1 MALVFSPGIEP
12 PRPPPPRELTGRKAE
27 CDVLDRLTHAVGAGE
42 SRVLVLHGEAGVGK
56 TALLEYLAGHA
67 RGCQVARVA
76 GVQSEMELPFAGL
89 HQLCGPLMSHLGA
102 LPAPQRDALH
112 ITFGQSAGP
121 TPDRFLVGLAV
132 LSLLSQVARQ
142 RPLLCVIDDYHWLD
156 RASGEILAFAA
167 RRLGAESVGMAFA
180 IREQSDGLAGLPD
193 LEVAGLPTDEAGVLL
208 DAALPGPVDRRVR
221 DQLIAETRGN
231 PLALLELPR
240 GLTLGKLAGGFGLP
254 AATPLADSV
263 ERNFQHRI
271 GELPLSAQRLLLL
284 AAADPSGDPAL
295 VWRAAAA
302 LGIDNQ
308 AAVPAIEAGLAEFGA
323 RLVFRHPLARSAAY
337 QRSSIAA
344 RHEAHRALAD
354 ATDPAVD
361 PDRRAW
367 HRAQATPGPDEDVA
381 AELEDSASRARARG
395 GTAAAAAFLE
405 RATELTPDPAK
416 RADRALAAAQAK
428 TQAGAYDAA
437 GVLLD
442 AAAAGPLT
450 GWQRAHVSLAR
461 AQLAYF
467 TRRGPDGPPLLLDAA
482 RQLASV
488 DPALSR
494 ATYLDALTAALFVGR
509 LARPG
514 YGVPDVARAI
524 ELAPPP
530 PGKPRVTDLLLDGL
544 AADYT
549 TGFGTGTP
557 LIRQALRSFGDGM
570 STEEELHWL
579 WRAGLDAAERL
590 RDEKLWD
597 KLSARHVR
605 LSRDT
610 GALSELPRAL
620 TSRAYLHVLRGEL
633 DTAASLSQEALAGID
648 ETKMGLAPAL
658 WVTAIRGD
666 EVRADVLTDV
676 IKEEV
681 ARRGEGVAISFTE
694 WINALLNNGLGRYD
708 EAAELAWHYCTVDAG
723 LGPPVWVLPELIEG
737 ATRAG
742 MAEAAEWGR
751 LQIQKATGAYDTD
764 WGLGVGARCLAL
776 LSEGEEAEELYGEA
790 VTRLSRTGLRVEL
803 ARAHLLYGEWLRRER
818 RRTEARDQ
826 LRTAHGLFAAMGAA
840 GFAER
845 TRRELSATGETARK
859 RVPAAR
865 DEELTAQ
872 EALIARLAR
881 DGLSNPEI
889 GTRLFLSA
897 HTVQYHLRK
906 IFLKLGI
913 TSRGQ
918 LVAVLPSDT
927 ASALERLIPGA

>member
-1 MALVFSPGIEP
+1 MGIALTLVFSPGIEP
-12 PRPPPPRELTGRKAE
+12 PRPPPPRELTGRQAE
-27 CDVLDRLTHAVGAGE
+27 CAVLDRLTRAVNAGE

-56 TALLEYLAGHA
+56 TALLDYLAGHA
-67 RGCQVARVA
+67 PGCQVARVA

-89 HQLCGPLMSHLGA
+89 HQLCGPLMSRLGA
-102 LPAPQRDALH
+102 LPAPQRDALR

-132 LSLLSQVARQ
+132 LSLLSHVARE
-142 RPLLCVIDDYHWLD
+142 RPLLCVIDDFHWLD
-156 RASGEILAFAA
+156 RTSGQVLAFAA
-167 RRLGAESVGMAFA
+167 RRLGAESVGMVFA
-180 IREQSDGLAGLPD
+180 IREQNDDLASLPD
-193 LEVAGLPTDEAGVLL
+193 LEVASLPANDAGVLL

-240 GLTLGKLAGGFGLP
+240 GLTPGKLAGGFGLP

-263 ERNFQHRI
+263 ERNFQQRI
-271 GELPLSAQRLLLL
+271 DDLPLPTQRLLLL

-295 VWRAAAA
+295 FGRAPPR
-302 LGIDNQ
+302 LGIDTA
-308 AAVPAIEAGLAEFGA
+308 AAVPAVAAGLAEFGT

-337 QRSSIAA
+337 QRSSITA

-354 ATDPAVD
+354 ATDDELD

-367 HRAQATPGPDEDVA
+367 HRARATPGPDEDVA

-416 RADRALAAAQAK
+416 RAARALAAAQAK

-437 GVLLD
+437 AVLLD
-442 AAAAGPLT
+442 AADTGPLT

-494 ATYLDALTAALFVGR
+494 ATYLDALTAAMFVGR

-514 YGVPDVARAI
+514 YGVFDVARAI
-524 ELAPPP
+524 KAAPPP
-530 PGKPRVTDLLLDGL
+530 PGEPRPVDLLLDGL
-544 AADYT
+544 AAAHND
-549 TGFGTGTP
+549 GFAVGTP
-557 LIRQALRSFGDGM
+557 LVREALRSFGDGM
-570 STEEELHWL
+570 PAKDQLHWL
-579 WRAGLDAAERL
+579 WRAGLDAGDL
-590 RDEKLWD
+590 LCDESLWD
-597 KLSARHVR
+597 ELSARHVR

-633 DTAASLSQEALAGID
+633 DTAASLAQEALAGID
-648 ETKMGLAPAL
+648 ATKMGLAPAL
-658 WVTAIRGD
+658 WVAALRG
-666 EVRADVLTDV
+666 EEARAEVLTNA
-676 IKEEV
+676 IMEEV
-681 ARRGEGVAISFTE
+681 ARRGEGVAISWTE
-694 WINALLNNGLGRYD
+694 WTNALLNNGLSRYD
-708 EAAELAWHYCTVDAG
+708 KAAALAWHSCTVQAS
-723 LGPPVWVLPELIEG
+723 LGPPLWLLPELIEA
-737 ATRAG
+737 ATRTG
-742 MAEAAEWGR
+742 MTEAIEWGR
-751 LQIQKATGAYDTD
+751 FRIEEATRAYDTD
-764 WGLGVGARCLAL
+764 WGLGIGARCLAL
-776 LSEGEEAEELYGEA
+776 LTEGEAAEELYREA
-790 VTRLSRTGLRVEL
+790 VTRLGRTGLRVEL

-826 LRTAHGLFAAMGAA
+826 LRTAHGLFAAMGAS

-845 TRRELSATGETARK
+845 ARRELGATGETARK
-859 RVPAAR
+859 RVAAAR

-906 IFLKLGI
+906 IFQKLGV
-913 TSRGQ
+913 TSRSQ
-918 LVAVLPSDT
+918 LHAVLPSDT
-927 ASALERLIPGA
+927 ASA